1 MSRFSR
7 RILDDSHEVGR
18 MTFIIYKERD
28 SNEKKETE
36 QTEHSDDAQPID
48 RCF

>member
-28 SNEKKETE
+28 SNGKKTE
-36 QTEHSDDAQPID
+36 HTEHSDDAQPID